1 MNTLKFLAFTLLL
14 AALALG
20 FSACGSD
27 ETNEPKLAAPVVVST
42 SPEKG
47 STTVEAGA
55 ISVTITYDKT
65 ITMTASDISKIQAT
79 GATISNVRT
88 MSAALMLTAT
98 CSEEGKAV
106 TITIPAGTYDWCIA
120 NPTPNDRA
128 YFQLNGITAG
138 DPTNPTVGINN
149 FVLKFGDETNAIEN
163 LQSPIFNY
171 KPEGWYTIDG
181 RRLQGKPSRAGVYI
195 NNGKK
200 VVIE

>member
-1 MNTLKFLAFTLLL
+1 M
-14 AALALG
+14 
-20 FSACGSD
+20 
-27 ETNEPKLAAPVVVST
+27 
-42 SPEKG
+42 
-47 STTVEAGA
+47 
-55 ISVTITYDKT
+55 
-65 ITMTASDISKIQAT
+65 T
-79 GATISNVRT
+79 GAS
-88 MSAALMLTAT
+88 
-98 CSEEGKAV
+98 
-106 TITIPAGTYDWCIA
+106 
-120 NPTPNDRA
+120 PTPRPYRA

-181 RRLQGKPSRAGVYI
+181 RRLQGKPSRDGVYI